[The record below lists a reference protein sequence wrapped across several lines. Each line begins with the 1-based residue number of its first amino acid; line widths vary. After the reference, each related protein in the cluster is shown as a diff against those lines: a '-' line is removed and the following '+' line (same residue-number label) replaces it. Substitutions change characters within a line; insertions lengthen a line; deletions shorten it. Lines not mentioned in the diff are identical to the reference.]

1 MGKWDSL
8 LTLKSF
14 AFEQELLLS
23 LLVQLELDFNLPL
36 EELDGVLGIDTDVTL
51 LSPKNLN

>member
-1 MGKWDSL
+1 MGDNL